1 MDEDSYSTRPIKEID
16 ILSFKDLKSNKEI
29 RVSPHA
35 FDMLSERQRKV
46 FKEEELL
53 YMVAR
58 ETPRK
63 IYLQENGRY
72 CAFYRKTDGYR
83 KLILE
88 FEENILSIVT
98 FVDVVEIPNYK
109 LEK

>member
-63 IYLQENGRY
+63 IYLQKNGRY

-98 FVDVVEIPNYK
+98 FVDSLEIPNFK